1 MLVSLYQALYVKP
14 LSDAKFVLRTASP
27 FLMAVF
33 SVSDPHRAWELF
45 SVSGFVLF
53 SEFSLSFAFLR
64 YVGFSLK
71 TVNAA
76 EG

>member
-1 MLVSLYQALYVKP
+1 
-14 LSDAKFVLRTASP
+14 
-27 FLMAVF
+27 MAVF
-33 SVSDPHRAWELF
+33 SVSDFRHAWELF

-71 TVNAA
+71 TENVA

>member
-1 MLVSLYQALYVKP
+1 
-14 LSDAKFVLRTASP
+14 
-27 FLMAVF
+27 MAVF
-33 SVSDPHRAWELF
+33 SVSDFRHAWELF

-71 TVNAA
+71 TENAA